1 MPTKKKIKILRIIN
15 RFNIGGPTYNATFL
29 TKYLSED
36 FETMLI
42 GGLPEEGESDS
53 LHILQEYGLD
63 PILLEEMK
71 RTPSFQGDR
80 KAYKRLKEII
90 REFKPDIVHT
100 HASKAGALGRKAA
113 HELNVPV
120 IIHTFHG
127 HVFHSYFGKFKTR
140 IYKLIERRLAKK
152 STGIVA
158 ISNLQKEELSKEHN
172 ICAGKK
178 ITVIPLGFDLNKF
191 HENLE
196 EKRQITRAEY
206 SIMEDEVAICI
217 IGRLA
222 PIKNHTLFLESIE
235 LVSKQTDKKIAV
247 FIVGDGAE
255 RISIE
260 LKIENMQLG
269 SNVRFVLTSWIKNI
283 DYFNAGMD
291 ILCLTSNN
299 EGTPVSLIEAQAAN
313 IPVISTDV
321 GGVRDVVKDCV
332 TGFIVPKNSKEKFS
346 EKLLLLLENDD
357 KRKVMSQNGWN
368 FVKNKFHYTTLVDNM
383 ELYYKKL
390 LMQTVKVLT
399 LFPERCQKPF
409 DKQLDCHS
417 QYLVRATVAL
427 L

>member
-1 MPTKKKIKILRIIN
+1 MPTNKKIKILRIIN

-127 HVFHSYFGKFKTR
+127 HVFHSYFGKFKSR

-321 GGVRDVVKDCV
+321 GGVRDVVKDGV

-390 LMQTVKVLT
+390 LK
-399 LFPERCQKPF
+399 EK
-409 DKQLDCHS
+409 LDD
-417 QYLVRATVAL
+417 RN
-427 L
+427 

>member
-127 HVFHSYFGKFKTR
+127 HVFHSYFGKFKSR

-321 GGVRDVVKDCV
+321 GGVRDVVKDGV

-390 LMQTVKVLT
+390 LK
-399 LFPERCQKPF
+399 EK
-409 DKQLDCHS
+409 LDD
-417 QYLVRATVAL
+417 RN
-427 L
+427 

>member
-235 LVSKQTDKKIAV
+235 LVSKQTVKKIAV

-321 GGVRDVVKDCV
+321 GGVRDVVKDGV

-390 LMQTVKVLT
+390 LK
-399 LFPERCQKPF
+399 EK
-409 DKQLDCHS
+409 LDD
-417 QYLVRATVAL
+417 RN
-427 L
+427 